1 MPRKKKIPIQPPF
14 EKILIANRGEIA
26 CRVIRTCRRMG
37 ILTVAVYSE
46 ADAHA
51 LHVQQADE
59 SVLIGPSPASES
71 YLKMDAVIQAAK
83 KTGAQAIHPGYGFL
97 SQNPTFVL
105 ACQEAGIAFVGPS
118 TEAMVRMG
126 DKVLARGLAA
136 EAGLPLIPGT
146 GADITDREA
155 LDAAIEMG
163 FPIMVKAAAGGG
175 GIGIRL
181 VATPEELPEAMER
194 ARSMGQSAFGSSK
207 VYLEKY
213 LENPSHVEVQVLAD
227 HHGNAVHLFERDCS
241 IQRRNQKLIEETPCA
256 KIGKRQRQKMYDAA
270 LALVEHIGY
279 TNAGTV
285 EFLLD
290 QEGKFYFM
298 EMNTRLQVEHPVTEM
313 VTGLDM
319 VEHQIRIAAGEP
331 LSFSQKDVVSR
342 GHAIEMRLY
351 PEDPLTLMPTY
362 GKVESLELPEGPEIR
377 IDTAL
382 FPGYEIS
389 PFYEAM
395 MGKVIAW
402 GKSRKRAIATL
413 TSTLLAIKI
422 QGATTNIP
430 LILQVLESEEFKKA
444 KHSTQFLAKF
454 MEEQKALLSDEAER
468 DTVAAVTV
476 ALASL
481 LSGASEPRSSSW
493 KAYGRAAQMEPRPG
507 QGGRW

>member
-1 MPRKKKIPIQPPF
+1 MPRKKKSHVHPPF
-14 EKILIANRGEIA
+14 EKVLIANRGEIA
-26 CRVIRTCRRMG
+26 CRVIRTCRRLG
-37 ILTVAVYSE
+37 IGTVAVYSE

-59 SVLIGPSPASES
+59 SVLIGPPPASES
-71 YLKMDAVIQAAK
+71 YLKAETIIQAAK
-83 KTGAQAIHPGYGFL
+83 DTGAQAVHPGYGFL
-97 SQNPTFVL
+97 SQNSTFVL
-105 ACQEAGIAFVGPS
+105 ACQEAGIAFIGPS
-118 TEAMVRMG
+118 AEAMVRMG

-155 LDAAIEMG
+155 LDAGLEMG
-163 FPIMVKAAAGGG
+163 FPVMVKAAGGG

-181 VATPEELPEAMER
+181 VATPEELPEALER
-194 ARSMGQSAFGSSK
+194 ARSVGQSAFGDSR

-213 LENPSHVEVQVLAD
+213 LESPSHVEVQVLAD
-227 HHGNAVHLFERDCS
+227 HHGNAVHLFGRDCS
-241 IQRRNQKLIEETPCA
+241 IQRRNQKLIGETPCA

-279 TNAGTV
+279 TNAGAV

-313 VTGLDM
+313 VTGLDI

-413 TSTLLAIKI
+413 TSTLNAINI
-422 QGATTNIP
+422 QGVTTNIP
-430 LILQVLESEEFKKA
+430 LILAVLDSEDFKKA
-444 KHSTQFLAKF
+444 KHSTQFLARF
-454 MEEQKALLSDEAER
+454 MEEQKALLSGEAER

-481 LSGASEPRSSSW
+481 LSDTPEQRSSSW
-493 KAYGRAAQMEPRPG
+493 KTYGRAAQMEPRPG